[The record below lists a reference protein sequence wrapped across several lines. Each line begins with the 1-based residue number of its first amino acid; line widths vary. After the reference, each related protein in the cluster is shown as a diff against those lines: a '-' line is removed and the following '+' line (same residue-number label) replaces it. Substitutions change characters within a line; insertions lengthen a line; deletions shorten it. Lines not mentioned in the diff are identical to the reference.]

1 MADEW
6 DGVIKGWLMN
16 QFWVIWMYGDILKC
30 YLDLMNNGV
39 NMNDINRFVANEWYE
54 IIKFG
59 MLIKLWVVW

>member
-1 MADEW
+1 MAEEW
-6 DGVIKGWLMN
+6 DGVIKGWLVN
-16 QFWVIWMYGDILKC
+16 QFWAIWMYGDILKC